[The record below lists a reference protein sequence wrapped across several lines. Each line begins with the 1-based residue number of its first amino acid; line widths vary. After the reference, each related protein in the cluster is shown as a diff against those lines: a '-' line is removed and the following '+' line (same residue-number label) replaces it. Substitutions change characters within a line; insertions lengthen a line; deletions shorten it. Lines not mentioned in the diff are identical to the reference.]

1 MRLRLIALVAATLTL
16 GACLDDPAVRER
28 LGVDEQGRP
37 LGPSPGATPATPV
50 PSGAPASPTP
60 AASASPTDAAA
71 SPGPSPSATTPAPG
85 VTGAYRKT
93 FDPLDL
99 AIAGPGYFVLATR
112 PDPRGFE
119 ELLFTRAGQF
129 DLVYV
134 AAGSP
139 APGMPTVVGPGEWRL
154 MTPEGLYVLGYQYRG
169 EEAALPPSE
178 SRSMSFQ
185 SAFRMG
191 GTASVGPIV
200 IDSQSNLNF
209 APHFNF
215 KGQLLS
221 DQKPPMDTDATPLQ
235 VYVAIAQF
243 ERPAALKPRAGFPA
257 FTHEPDA
264 GVVAVGI
271 AGITTPPAGVPRP
284 VGDANLLRPETL
296 ER

>member
-1 MRLRLIALVAATLTL
+1 MRLRLIALVAATLTVS
-16 GACLDDPAVRER
+16 ACLDDPAVRER

-37 LGPSPGATPATPV
+37 IGPSPGAAPATPA

-60 AASASPTDAAA
+60 SPSPSPTETPRSPSASPSAAA
-71 SPGPSPSATTPAPG
+71 VAPG
-85 VTGAYRKT
+85 VTGSYRKT

-119 ELLFTRAGQF
+119 ELLFTRTGQF

-139 APGMPTVVGPGEWRL
+139 APGVPTVVGPGEWRL

-169 EEAALPPSE
+169 EEAAMPPSE
-178 SRSMSFQ
+178 TRSMSFQ

-191 GTASVGPIV
+191 GTASVGPIL

-243 ERPAALKPRAGFPA
+243 ERPAALKPRPGFPA
-257 FTHEPDA
+257 FTYDA
-264 GVVAVGI
+264 DVGVV
-271 AGITTPPAGVPRP
+271 
-284 VGDANLLRPETL
+284 
-296 ER
+296 